1 MFGPQTI
8 ALPNFLVADL
18 APALSQQRLILC
30 GANTLSVG
38 DDFIILLL
46 FNFFSPLP
54 YRSFGGIT
62 TKESKKVA
70 SVSQG
75 AMRPAI
81 PSTKTVPCE
90 LDMSGDSSTLE

>member
-30 GANTLSVG
+30 RANTLSVG

-46 FNFFSPLP
+46 FYFFLP
-54 YRSFGGIT
+54 FPTDHLAVSLPKRARKWHLYL
-62 TKESKKVA
+62 KV
-70 SVSQG
+70 
-75 AMRPAI
+75 P
-81 PSTKTVPCE
+81 
-90 LDMSGDSSTLE
+90 

>member
-46 FNFFSPLP
+46 FYFFSPSLQIIWR
-54 YRSFGGIT
+54 YHYQREQESGICISRCH
-62 TKESKKVA
+62 EA
-70 SVSQG
+70 SYPQHQ
-75 AMRPAI
+75 
-81 PSTKTVPCE
+81 
-90 LDMSGDSSTLE
+90 DSTL

>member
-8 ALPNFLVADL
+8 ALPNFLVANL

-46 FNFFSPLP
+46 FNFFLSPSLQIIWR
-54 YRSFGGIT
+54 YHYQREQESGIRISRCH
-62 TKESKKVA
+62 EA
-70 SVSQG
+70 GYSQHQD
-75 AMRPAI
+75 
-81 PSTKTVPCE
+81 C
-90 LDMSGDSSTLE
+90 TL

>member
-46 FNFFSPLP
+46 FKFFSLSFPTDHLAVSLP
-54 YRSFGGIT
+54 KRARKWHPYL
-62 TKESKKVA
+62 KV
-70 SVSQG
+70 
-75 AMRPAI
+75 P
-81 PSTKTVPCE
+81 
-90 LDMSGDSSTLE
+90 